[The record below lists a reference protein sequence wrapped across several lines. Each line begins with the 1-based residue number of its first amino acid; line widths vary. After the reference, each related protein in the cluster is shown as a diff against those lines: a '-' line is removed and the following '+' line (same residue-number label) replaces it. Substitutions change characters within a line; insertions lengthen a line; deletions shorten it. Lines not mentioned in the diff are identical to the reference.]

1 MSHRFPPLRPPVET
15 ARKATARAQPTAGPT
30 VADLCLLAALVL
42 SLGLALV

>member
-42 SLGLALV
+42 SLGLALI